1 MKDSQYME
9 SKIFFFHLGKKLWTF
24 HLFFENTN
32 TSQTS
37 QEQKML
43 CLEGPDGVFLLRIN
57 CPRELVPIGHRIHHD
72 HIHSWFSSQL
82 WLAYQ
87 PLIVRDYIIFY
98 NQKRPYFSPDLSYA
112 GEKKPWEKM
121 SPARFFA
128 VESGRWLSLGFPEAT
143 VTLQT
148 CMVRDT
154 TQVLPSQLLMTTRN
168 PGCKLTSWGKGSW
181 NLSLFTRFLIYTSRG
196 GCERD
201 FFQQ

>member
-1 MKDSQYME
+1 M
-9 SKIFFFHLGKKLWTF
+9 GKKLWTF

-43 CLEGPDGVFLLRIN
+43 CLEGPDGVFFASDQLSEMVWTSRL
-57 CPRELVPIGHRIHHD
+57 LVPIGHRIHHD

-87 PLIVRDYIIFY
+87 PLIIRDYIIFY
-98 NQKRPYFSPDLSYA
+98 NQKRPYFTWPFLRWK
-112 GEKKPWEKM
+112 EPWEKM

-148 CMVRDT
+148 SLVRDT

-168 PGCKLTSWGKGSW
+168 PGCKLTSW
-181 NLSLFTRFLIYTSRG
+181 NLPLFTRFLIYKSRA

>member
-1 MKDSQYME
+1 MNFPRVL
-9 SKIFFFHLGKKLWTF
+9 SKHKHITDFPRTKNAVVWRTWWCFFASDQLSEMVWTSR
-24 HLFFENTN
+24 L
-32 TSQTS
+32 
-37 QEQKML
+37 
-43 CLEGPDGVFLLRIN
+43 
-57 CPRELVPIGHRIHHD
+57 LVPIGHWIHHD

-98 NQKRPYFSPDLSYA
+98 NQKRPYFTWPFLRWK
-112 GEKKPWEKM
+112 EPWEKM

-148 CMVRDT
+148 SLVRDT

-168 PGCKLTSWGKGSW
+168 PGCKLTQ
-181 NLSLFTRFLIYTSRG
+181 LR
-196 GCERD
+196 ER
-201 FFQQ
+201 